1 MLQSLAM
8 LRTLAGSESLARGE
22 MDRFEQELL
31 TASRTIH
38 GTPIGLIGPDGAPL
52 SNMLRTPG
60 QGPIGVP
67 DSTRPGRTM
76 AQAQPTISNLIY
88 SNAVGGAAISITL
101 PIIPPGAV
109 TTTNLLATTLPR
121 ERLAALVSQNRL
133 ADGLTGVVFD
143 REMRIVARTLDEGAL
158 VGQQA
163 PPSLREASL
172 RAAEGAIPG
181 VARNVQGQPVVIAFA
196 RAALSG
202 YVAAASLPA
211 DAFAAPFQ
219 SALWQVAPIGATIT
233 IIGLVAALLIARRLG
248 RTIGVLSA
256 LGRGEAASDTGFREI
271 EQVAATL
278 RREARQRQVAEEHQ
292 AVLVGELNHRVK
304 NMLASVQ
311 SVADQTL
318 RSTGGDP
325 RRFGEDFR
333 GRLRSLARAHDLL
346 TQVGWVEAE
355 LDDVLA
361 AALAPWQGAEQLV
374 RLEGGGRFLVS
385 PRQAQA
391 LVLALHEL
399 ATNAAKYGALSVPG
413 GVIRLRRGPV
423 AEGRVELLWREV
435 GGPRIDGPPQRRG
448 FGTRL
453 LERGLPTDLGQE
465 PIITLDFRAGWAGG
479 ADRLPARGTE
489 EADAG
494 HTGPGRNGPAGS
506 GPARNGP
513 AANSLAGDGAWGDA
527 SRRLRPRRGA
537 RRPGKHP
544 VVGLLVHQDEALP
557 FPEPARRAL
566 LQDFD
571 PKGLAWMLRKDVADD
586 GRAETMPLL
595 VGFQVKAV
603 QFTTAA
609 APGSMPMQPRVL
621 SPSIT

>member
-1 MLQSLAM
+1 LPSLRGRVIAVVAFVAVLLLSLTGFSVWLVQQAAMERARVDLVGQARTLAASIDHEMLQSLAM

-465 PIITLDFRAGWAGG
+465 PIITLDFAPDGLVARIVFLPGGQKKPMPGTRALEGTALQEAALQGT
-479 ADRLPARGTE
+479 ARQLTASLETARGAT
-489 EADAG
+489 
-494 HTGPGRNGPAGS
+494 RPAGYVR
-506 GPARNGP
+506 AV
-513 AANSLAGDGAWGDA
+513 A
-527 SRRLRPRRGA
+527 
-537 RRPGKHP
+537 PG
-544 VVGLLVHQDEALP
+544 
-557 FPEPARRAL
+557 
-566 LQDFD
+566 
-571 PKGLAWMLRKDVADD
+571 GLAS
-586 GRAETMPLL
+586 T
-595 VGFQVKAV
+595 Q
-603 QFTTAA
+603 
-609 APGSMPMQPRVL
+609 S
-621 SPSIT
+621 